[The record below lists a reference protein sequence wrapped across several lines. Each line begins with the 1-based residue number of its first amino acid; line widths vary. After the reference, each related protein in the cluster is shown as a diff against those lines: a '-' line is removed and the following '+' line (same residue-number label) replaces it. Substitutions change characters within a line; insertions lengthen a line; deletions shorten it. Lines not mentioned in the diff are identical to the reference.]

1 MVKEKNKNK
10 WRKTTNLVHKAE
22 PRTAYGE
29 TGEALFLT
37 SGYVYDSAEQAQ
49 ARFLGED
56 DGYQYSRF
64 GNPTVRSFEKRMI
77 AFESADFNFETGFE
91 IDARA
96 TATGMAAVTAAML
109 CYLKAGDH
117 VVAAKALFGS
127 CRYIVETLLPR
138 YGIKTTLIDGTDLT
152 AWESAALP
160 ETKIFFLES
169 PTNPMLDILDIEA
182 ISEIAH
188 RHDSLM
194 VVDNVFATPVLQN
207 PFTLGAD
214 IVIYSATKH
223 IDGQGRCLGGIVLG
237 RKDWIDDYL
246 ANFIR
251 QTGPSISQFNAWVM
265 LKSLETMELRVH
277 AHCDRAEKLTEAL
290 SIHPKVSRLV
300 YPGNPSHPHY
310 ELAKKQM
317 QRGGSLFSFEVSGGQ
332 KAAFQLAN
340 NLQLV
345 KISNNLGDAK
355 SLITHPSTTTHHKL
369 EEQERLKIG
378 ITPGTLRVSV
388 GLEDPQDLIDDFAQ
402 ALEILDS

>member
-1 MVKEKNKNK
+1 
-10 WRKTTNLVHKAE
+10 
-22 PRTAYGE
+22 
-29 TGEALFLT
+29 
-37 SGYVYDSAEQAQ
+37 
-49 ARFLGED
+49 
-56 DGYQYSRF
+56 
-64 GNPTVRSFEKRMI
+64 MI

-152 AWESAALP
+152 AWERAALP

-251 QTGPSISQFNAWVM
+251 QTGPSISPFNAWVM

-290 SIHPKVSRLV
+290 SVHPKVSRLV
-300 YPGNPSHPHY
+300 YPGNPSHPHF

-332 KAAFQLAN
+332 KAAFKLAN

-355 SLITHPSTTTHHKL
+355 SLITHPSTTTHQKL